1 VLKDSKKKD
10 IKNKL
15 QYAYTVSVFL
25 GVFFTA
31 YLMMSQEGF
40 STGNRGQN
48 NISEFRMN
56 AVSIDPAII
65 QLLEMQ
71 KTLTKLQKDKSDKS
85 KRALTFDEKKA
96 NSATE

>member
-1 VLKDSKKKD
+1 MDKEPKKKD

-40 STGNRGQN
+40 SDGNRAQN
-48 NISEFRMN
+48 TVAEFRMN
-56 AVSIDPAII
+56 AVAIDPAII
-65 QLLEMQ
+65 QLIEMQ
-71 KTLTKLQKDKSDKS
+71 KTLTRLQKDKSDKS
-85 KRALTFDEKKA
+85 KRALTFEEK
-96 NSATE
+96 N